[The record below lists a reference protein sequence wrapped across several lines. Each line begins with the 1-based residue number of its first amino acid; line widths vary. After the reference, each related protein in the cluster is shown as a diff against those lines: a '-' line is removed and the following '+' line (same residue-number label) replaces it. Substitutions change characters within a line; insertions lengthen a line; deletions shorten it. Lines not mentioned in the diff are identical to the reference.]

1 MPLQK
6 HRYQRTEPV
15 EGGLHRLSRL
25 QTFSF
30 ETRTNSTPIIG
41 LDSILRL
48 NHPNRST
55 ESLDSLLERPFEEEA
70 AEEGAAEE
78 STDGNL
84 KQDPNLVS
92 SYPRE
97 MCRMAHTVCWAAFRQ
112 AANTSPLL
120 RSPGTAHT
128 TSRTLSTGLLA
139 GSGRRPFWS
148 PASPLSRR
156 SRRPW
161 SLRPSKI

>member
-6 HRYQRTEPV
+6 HRYQRTEPA

-41 LDSILRL
+41 LDSIIRL
-48 NHPNRST
+48 SHKNHST

-70 AEEGAAEE
+70 AEEGIDDN
-78 STDGNL
+78 S

-92 SYPRE
+92 GRPSDLYRE
-97 MCRMAHTVCWAAFRQ
+97 AHTIRLNRTRQ
-112 AANTSPLL
+112 AANTSLPL
-120 RSPGTAHT
+120 RSLGTAQT
-128 TSRTLSTGLLA
+128 T
-139 GSGRRPFWS
+139 
-148 PASPLSRR
+148 
-156 SRRPW
+156 
-161 SLRPSKI
+161 

>member
-1 MPLQK
+1 MNRTQAIMPLQK
-6 HRYQRTEPV
+6 HRYQRTEPA

-48 NHPNRST
+48 NHKNHST

-78 STDGNL
+78 GNDDGS

-92 SYPRE
+92 G
-97 MCRMAHTVCWAAFRQ
+97 
-112 AANTSPLL
+112 SP
-120 RSPGTAHT
+120 SDNC
-128 TSRTLSTGLLA
+128 
-139 GSGRRPFWS
+139 
-148 PASPLSRR
+148 
-156 SRRPW
+156 
-161 SLRPSKI
+161 